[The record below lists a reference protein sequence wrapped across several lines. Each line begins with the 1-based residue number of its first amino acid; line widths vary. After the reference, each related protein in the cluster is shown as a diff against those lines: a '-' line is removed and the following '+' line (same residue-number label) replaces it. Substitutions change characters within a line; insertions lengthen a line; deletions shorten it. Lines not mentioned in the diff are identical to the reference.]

1 MKMRDLIN
9 MLEEKNVTVTERMV
23 RHYLNLGLLPE
34 PERPSKNQAI
44 YNEEH
49 FKRLLTID
57 LFKSKGL
64 SLEEIKIKMD
74 EISYYFHNVR
84 EEHGHS
90 KAKEIMSAH
99 DNLALEKLDEISLD
113 RSLIEA
119 EYPHLAQSYQLYS
132 RKQLMQELDCTEKNL
147 KAATQFLGMT
157 SEEYFD
163 SIDMF
168 AIKTYIFYQKARELY
183 YHFDD
188 TIPEV
193 YDQDVPYDLNI
204 DKEFRDTFEAAKIIV
219 RNANMNPFLNIL
231 LKAMIAYTA
240 KESLLNREISDITWE
255 GLNLGWLYKTRYTD

>member
-1 MKMRDLIN
+1 MKMRDLLN
-9 MLEEKNVTVTERMV
+9 MLEGKNVTVTERMV
-23 RHYLNLGLLPE
+23 RHYLDLGLLPE

-49 FKRLLTID
+49 FKRLLAID
-57 LFKSKGL
+57 MFKSNGL
-64 SLEEIKIKMD
+64 SLDEIKTKMD
-74 EISYYFHNVR
+74 ELSYYFHHFRGEEVIDDPNMLAR
-84 EEHGHS
+84 EE
-90 KAKEIMSAH
+90 
-99 DNLALEKLDEISLD
+99 LDEISLD

-119 EYPHLAQSYQLYS
+119 EYPHLTQSHQLYA
-132 RKQLMQELDCTEKNL
+132 RKQVLKELDCSEENL
-147 KAATQFLGMT
+147 KAATQFLGMH

-183 YHFDD
+183 FRFDN

-193 YDQDVPYDLNI
+193 FDQDVPYELDI
-204 DKEFRDTFEAAKIIV
+204 EKEFRDTLEAAKIIV
-219 RNANMNPFLNIL
+219 RTANMNPFLNIL

-255 GLNLGWLYKTRYTD
+255 GLNLGWLYKTRCTD